1 MREVCRRIAL
11 IAGTVSMALVMVCAG
26 GRAEEKYPIRPI
38 TFVVAFAAGGSTD
51 ILARVIAPKMSE
63 ILGQPIVIENRGGAD
78 GNIAATQLVRAVPD
92 GYTVL
97 FTTNSIAINV
107 TLYKSQTYNPFTDF
121 DPIIL
126 LTDVPNVVVVHP
138 SVQANNLAQLLAL
151 SKTKPINFASTA
163 SGTYLA
169 TELLKKS
176 TGLNAT
182 RIPFR
187 GAGAALPALL
197 GGSVDMMLTG
207 IINVL
212 PYIPAQ
218 LRPIVV
224 TSTERHPALPDVASM
239 AENGY
244 PGYSDAVWYG
254 LFAPAGT
261 PPHVID
267 MINKA
272 ANTAIADPK
281 VKAKIEELTMV
292 IKGGTPQR
300 FGDVLRADVE
310 GWGKLIRE
318 TGATV
323 D

>member
-1 MREVCRRIAL
+1 MKTFYKSIVSIAF
-11 IAGTVSMALVMVCAG
+11 VVWCAS
-26 GRAEEKYPIRPI
+26 AWAQEKYPTRPI

-51 ILARVIAPKMSE
+51 ILARVVAPKISE

-78 GNIAATQLVRAVPD
+78 GNIAATQLAHVTPD
-92 GYTVL
+92 GYTLL

-107 TLYKSQTYNPFTDF
+107 TLYKSQTYNPITDF

-126 LTDVPNVVVVHP
+126 FSDVPNVVVVHP
-138 SVQANNLAQLLAL
+138 SVPAKNLSELVAL
-151 SKTKPINFASTA
+151 SKKKGLNFGSTA

-176 TGLNAT
+176 TGLQAT

-197 GGSVDMMLTG
+197 GNQIDMMVTG
-207 IINVL
+207 IINAL
-212 PYIPAQ
+212 PYMPNGQ

-224 TSTERHPALPDVASM
+224 TSTERHPALPNVPSM

-261 PPHVID
+261 PPQIID
-267 MINKA
+267 AVNKA
-272 ANTAIADPK
+272 ANAAMADPK

-292 IKGGTPQR
+292 IKGGTPKH
-300 FGDVLRADVE
+300 FGDVLKADIE
-310 GWGKLIRE
+310 SWGKLIKE
-318 TGATV
+318 TGATI